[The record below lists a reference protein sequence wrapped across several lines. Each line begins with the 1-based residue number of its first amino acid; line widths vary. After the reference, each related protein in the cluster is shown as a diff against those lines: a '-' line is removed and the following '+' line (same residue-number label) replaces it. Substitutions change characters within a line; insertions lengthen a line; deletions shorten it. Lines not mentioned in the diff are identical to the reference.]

1 MIGKLKQFRDL
12 REQGKKLQ
20 GALSGESTT
29 VKEGGVTITMDGNL
43 QMTTITIEDDM
54 MVLEKK
60 NKLEKEIKDAY
71 SSALRKMQRV
81 MASKMQE
88 MGGIPGLK

>member
-1 MIGKLKQFRDL
+1 MIGKLKQFRDM
-12 REQGKKLQ
+12 REQGKKIQ
-20 GALSGESTT
+20 GALSTESTT
-29 VKEGGVTITMDGNL
+29 VKEGGVTMTMDGNL
-43 QMTTITIEDDM
+43 QMTVVSIEDEM
-54 MVLEKK
+54 MRLEKK
-60 NKLEKEIKDAY
+60 TKLEKDFKDAY